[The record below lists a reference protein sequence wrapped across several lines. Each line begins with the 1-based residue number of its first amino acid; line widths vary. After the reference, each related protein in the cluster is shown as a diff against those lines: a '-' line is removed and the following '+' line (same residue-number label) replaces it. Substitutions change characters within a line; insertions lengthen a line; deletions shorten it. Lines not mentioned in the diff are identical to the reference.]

1 MVGTEHFFR
10 SRKAASGNAKVS
22 SNKLKLLV
30 TIVPRSKAEIYAA
43 QIQNL
48 ECNMQMILYGRG
60 TASKEML
67 NLMGLADSE
76 KGVII
81 SVVGENTL
89 PAILETIEG
98 MFNTI
103 KGGKGIAYT
112 VPLSSVIGSLIF
124 GFLSNNRSQVRKQE
138 A

>member
-103 KGGKGIAYT
+103 KGGKG
-112 VPLSSVIGSLIF
+112 
-124 GFLSNNRSQVRKQE
+124 
-138 A
+138 